1 MKLRVGVVGTGGMGK
16 THTASFMNNSSVE
29 VVAICSR
36 DKKRL
41 SAFCS
46 GKWEEVVYAH
56 ESLGNFHSRY
66 KVQKGYTDAR
76 DMAKDKNIDAVSITT
91 PNALHYTQVKLF
103 LQNGKHVLVEKPM
116 AVNAKQCREL
126 ITLAKKQKKLLMVA
140 QCWRFHPEVNEIK
153 KLVKKNMF
161 GKIVKTKSYGIHVNW
176 GPPGWFVN
184 KKLAAGGALLD
195 MGVHA
200 IDTVRY
206 ILGEPQAKKVYAKIV
221 TAFGK
226 YALDDLSVL
235 IIEFKNGTLAVVEAG
250 WWHPYAEGGE
260 ATTVV
265 LGTRGYGRIFPYEA
279 VKYEKG
285 NKISYP
291 SLAVQNF
298 SNEKLYQAEINHFV
312 DCIVKKEKCAAPGEA
327 GLEAAK
333 IMDAA
338 YLSQKQGK
346 PVSIR

>member
-16 THTASFMNNSSVE
+16 THTASFMNNPSVE
-29 VVAICSR
+29 VVAMCSR

-41 SAFCS
+41 SAFCN
-46 GKWEEVVYAH
+46 GRWEEVVYAH
-56 ESLGNFHSRY
+56 ETLGNFPARY
-66 KVQKGYTDAR
+66 KVQKGYTDVR
-76 DMAKDKNIDAVSITT
+76 EMAKDKDIDAVSITT
-91 PNALHYTQVKLF
+91 PNALHYPQAKLF
-103 LQNGKHVLVEKPM
+103 LQYGKHVIVEKPM

-126 ITLAKKQKKLLMVA
+126 MALAKKQNKLLMVA

-153 KLVKKNMF
+153 KLAKKNMF

-176 GPPGWFVN
+176 GPPGWFIN

-206 ILGEPQAKKVYAKIV
+206 ILGEPQAKKVYAKV
-221 TAFGK
+221 LTAFKK
-226 YALDDLSVL
+226 YAVDDMSVL
-235 IIEFKNGTLAVVEAG
+235 MIEFKNGTLAVVEAG

-260 ATTVV
+260 ATTVI
-265 LGTRGYGRIFPYEA
+265 LGTKGYGRIFPYEA
-279 VKYEKG
+279 VKYENG
-285 NKISYP
+285 NKVSYP

-298 SNEKLYQAEINHFV
+298 SNEKLYQAEINHFA
-312 DCIVKKEKCAAPGEA
+312 DCILKKEKCIAPGEA

-338 YLSQKQGK
+338 YLSQKRGV
-346 PVSIR
+346 PVAV

>member
-1 MKLRVGVVGTGGMGK
+1 MKLRVGIIGTGGMGK
-16 THTASFMNNSSVE
+16 THTASFMNNPAVE
-29 VVAICSR
+29 VTALCSR
-36 DKKRL
+36 SKKRL
-41 SAFCS
+41 SAFCG
-46 GKWEEVVYAH
+46 GKWNKVEYAH
-56 ESLGNFHSRY
+56 ETLGDFQSRY
-66 KVQKGYTDAR
+66 KIQKGYTDAR
-76 DMAKDKNIDAVSITT
+76 EMAKDKDIDAVSITT
-91 PNALHYTQVKLF
+91 PNALHFPQAKLF
-103 LQNGKHVLVEKPM
+103 LQAGKHVLLEKPI

-126 ITLAKKQKKLLMVA
+126 ISLAKKHKRLLMAA

-153 KLVKKNMF
+153 KFVQDKRF

-176 GPPGWFVN
+176 GPPGWFID

-206 ILGEPQAKKVYAKIV
+206 ILGEPKAKKVYAKV
-221 TAFGK
+221 TTAFGK
-226 YALDDLSVL
+226 YKVDDMSVL
-235 IIEFKNGTLAVVEAG
+235 MIEFEDGTLSIVEAG

-265 LGTRGYGRIFPYEA
+265 MGTKGYGRIFPYEA
-279 VKYEKG
+279 AIYEDGK
-285 NKISYP
+285 KVTYP

-312 DCIVKKEKCAAPGEA
+312 DCIIQRVPCAAPGEA
-327 GLEAAK
+327 GLDAAK

-338 YLSQKQGK
+338 ILSQRRGV
-346 PVSIR
+346 PVKV